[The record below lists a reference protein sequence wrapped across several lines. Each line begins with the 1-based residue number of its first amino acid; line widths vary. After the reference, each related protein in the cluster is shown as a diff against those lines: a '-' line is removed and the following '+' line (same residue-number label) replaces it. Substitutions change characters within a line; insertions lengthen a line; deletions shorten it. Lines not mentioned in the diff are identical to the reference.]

1 MNQVIKFSADW
12 CGPCKAMKPHFE
24 KFKAEFEEEID
35 LFDIN
40 VDEDP
45 ETAQAYNVR
54 SIPTTVFFKE
64 GKVVSRSVGLM
75 TYEKLKEEAEKLL
88 K

>member
-40 VDEDP
+40 VDED
-45 ETAQAYNVR
+45 R
-54 SIPTTVFFKE
+54 S
-64 GKVVSRSVGLM
+64 
-75 TYEKLKEEAEKLL
+75 LL
-88 K
+88 QIQI